1 MSITWGRD
9 SLLFWVHCRPETVRL
24 VKHWDYSTWH
34 ARLSSL
40 RETCSLVGGGSTNHT
55 ATMPPTSQ
63 SQMKLLHSNHPLTNF
78 QKTFEGCY
86 SAITTCVF
94 KKKKKKCACV
104 WWGGGYFMHF
114 HAIYLKMQLCLT
126 LVQLALT
133 CSCNCAFLIEGLLPN
148 IHTNTGGA
156 LPSLQRALQW
166 LAFISHLTLTLNQ
179 VYSLKT

>member
-1 MSITWGRD
+1 M
-9 SLLFWVHCRPETVRL
+9 L
-24 VKHWDYSTWH
+24 VWAAYGKHAALWEAAALTTLQPCHPHHKVKWNCYTQTIHS
-34 ARLSSL
+34 
-40 RETCSLVGGGSTNHT
+40 
-55 ATMPPTSQ
+55 PTSRRPLKVVTVP
-63 SQMKLLHSNHPLTNF
+63 SQH
-78 QKTFEGCY
+78 
-86 SAITTCVF
+86 VF
-94 KKKKKKCACV
+94 KKKKKKSVFVC
-104 WWGGGYFMHF
+104 GGGVLYFMHF

-126 LVQLALT
+126 LVQLALA

>member
-1 MSITWGRD
+1 M
-9 SLLFWVHCRPETVRL
+9 L
-24 VKHWDYSTWH
+24 VWAAYEKHAVLWEAAALTTLQPCHPHHKVKWNCYTQTIQS
-34 ARLSSL
+34 
-40 RETCSLVGGGSTNHT
+40 
-55 ATMPPTSQ
+55 PTSRRPSWKVVTVP
-63 SQMKLLHSNHPLTNF
+63 SQHVSLKR
-78 QKTFEGCY
+78 
-86 SAITTCVF
+86 
-94 KKKKKKCACV
+94 KKKVCLCV
-104 WWGGGYFMHF
+104 VGGYFMHF

-156 LPSLQRALQW
+156 LPSLQRTLQW